1 MSNPSSSLL
10 RDAAAPLLLLA
21 ATAAA
26 GLAAVDVW
34 VAAMLAGPAPVPAL
48 SLDLPLRLARD
59 GVEVVLTPAASPTAF
74 VATLAGLVGAELAAV
89 VGIVVL
95 ATRGGRLGDPRRA
108 LLHRRDLGDLSGRR
122 SARRARH
129 LRPSLDQRAD
139 VPAAE
144 RGIRMVRIAGRDVWM
159 SWEDVALVIMGP
171 RSNKTS
177 AVAVPAVLSAPGLV
191 VATSNKADLWAL
203 TSGLRGEVGPVW
215 TFDPQQIAHAQQRWW
230 WDPLRAVREA
240 PDAHRYEA
248 ASRLA
253 EHFMGTIGGT
263 RRDPFFHAAGEQVLV
278 GTLLAAALSRGTLR
292 DVLLWLQYGR
302 RDAIT
307 ALDNAGAGLEAADLE
322 ASLAGADVTT
332 KGIFQTARTATKA
345 LTSERILRWI
355 TPPQTW
361 RTPPRDPA
369 LLCELDP
376 WQLLADASTGPVTA
390 HLLSKEG
397 AGTAAP
403 VVAALVDRIL
413 EVAELSAQARGG
425 RLDPPVVAVLDE
437 AANIC
442 PIKTLPQLYSHF
454 GSRGIQVITM
464 LQSYQQGVGVWGNQG
479 MDALWSAATVKLV
492 GAGVDDHE
500 FLRRLS
506 GLVGEHDV
514 EKTSTSYDRSR
525 GPSRQYSTT
534 REPVLPVSVLRAL
547 PRSQAVLLATG
558 RRAGL
563 GELQP
568 WYHEHDAAN
577 ILTYSA
583 AALAELRA
591 AAQEALGPANA
602 LTAGAATSARGGEA
616 S

>member
-1 MSNPSSSLL
+1 MDVWL
-10 RDAAAPLLLLA
+10 AAAV
-21 ATAAA
+21 AA
-26 GLAAVDVW
+26 GS
-34 VAAMLAGPAPVPAL
+34 GPVPAL
-48 SLDLPLRLARD
+48 SFDLPLRVARD
-59 GVEVVLTPAASPTAF
+59 GVDAVVPPAASTTVF
-74 VATLAGLVGAELAAV
+74 TTTLVALVGIEVVAV
-89 VGIVVL
+89 AGVVVL
-95 ATRGGRLGDPRRA
+95 ATSGGRLGDPRRA
-108 LLHRRDLGDLSGRR
+108 LLRRRDLGDLSGRS
-122 SARRARH
+122 SARRARR
-129 LRPSLDQRAD
+129 LRPSLDKHAD
-139 VPAAE
+139 VPAAG

-159 SWEDVALVIMGP
+159 SWEDVALVVMGP

-203 TSGLRGEVGPVW
+203 TSGLRGEVGAVW
-215 TFDPQQIAHAQQRWW
+215 TFDPQQIAHAEQRWW

-278 GTLLAAALSRGTLR
+278 GTLLAAALSGGTLR

-345 LTSERILRWI
+345 LTSERTLRWI
-355 TPPQTW
+355 TPPETW
-361 RTPPRDPA
+361 RTPPPGRQF
-369 LLCELDP
+369 LELDP
-376 WQLLADASTGPVTA
+376 WQLLADAATGPITA

-413 EVAELSAQARGG
+413 EVAELTAQARGG

-506 GLVGEHDV
+506 GLIGDHEV
-514 EKTSTSYDRSR
+514 EKLSTSYDRAR

-563 GELQP
+563 GELRP
-568 WYHEHDAAN
+568 WYHEHDAAD
-577 ILTYSA
+577 IRTYSA
-583 AALAELRA
+583 VALAELRA
-591 AAQEALGPANA
+591 AAQEALGPDNP
-602 LTAGAATSARGGEA
+602 LTVCTATSAQRGDA
-616 S
+616 T